1 MAQYKLIFITQPDV
15 PEAGMKG
22 LLAWAEKGGML
33 AAVSNAGS
41 GDRYNTP
48 STVLSEAAQ
57 VTEPPR
63 TRLMFASEVRNFD
76 WI

>member
-1 MAQYKLIFITQPDV
+1 
-15 PEAGMKG
+15 MKG

-63 TRLMFASEVRNFD
+63 MRLMFASVRNFD
-76 WI
+76 

>member
-1 MAQYKLIFITQPDV
+1 
-15 PEAGMKG
+15 MKG